1 MTELYRY
8 YVQKVINR
16 PRIMSNEVLQ
26 FKAFKKWFRT
36 NTEHKLSNKIIGGI
50 TGNTESA
57 IKKATDG
64 NRPFCRNYKLTL
76 WVHEQHLETIDGL
89 KKEVAI
95 LEKERPEGHDY
106 VECDCSTCMALRE
119 LKTGIVI

>member
-1 MTELYRY
+1 MKNLNFRWRSILDYFNKKNPFFAKLSGQSTENIRRY
-8 YVQKVINR
+8 TGTFDSKFGTW
-16 PRIMSNEVLQ
+16 PRI
-26 FKAFKKWFRT
+26 T
-36 NTEHKLSNKIIGGI
+36 I
-50 TGNTESA
+50 
-57 IKKATDG
+57 
-64 NRPFCRNYKLTL
+64 